1 MKREADIAERVAQ
14 NVLSAYPETAPTQE
28 DRKKWRERSEKERRK
43 EGIRPRK
50 GSSCF
55 EE

>member
-1 MKREADIAERVAQ
+1 MKKEADIAERVAQ
-14 NVLSAYPETAPTQE
+14 KVLGAYPETAPTEE

-43 EGIRPRK
+43 EGIRPR